1 MKQSFLLFCLCLLPL
16 QILAQSSAEYTL
28 TFQST
33 WSEATHPD
41 GFPSNPHFSGLIGA
55 THDTTLTVWE
65 ADGLASPGMESMAE
79 LGSKSALTSE
89 LNAAIAAGAA
99 GNLLSGGGIAVSPGT
114 VSLNFEITATHPR
127 VTLVSMLAP
136 SPDWF
141 VGVAGLNL
149 MEGDTWIDEVEIEL
163 YVYDSGTDSGAT
175 YTASNA
181 DTQPPAPITRFES
194 ASFLIN
200 GSVAPVGVFTFT
212 RTSQVGIDDDKTL
225 PNTFQV
231 TTPYPNPFA
240 HKTNFSIRVKEATEV
255 RVEVYDILGRPVATL
270 FDRWLPRYAQENV
283 SFDGADLTDGV
294 YLVHFTGAGF
304 SATRR
309 VILMR

>member
-1 MKQSFLLFCLCLLPL
+1 MKQSVLLFCLYLLPL
-16 QILAQSSAEYTL
+16 QLHAQSAAEYTV
-28 TFQST
+28 TFEST
-33 WSEATHPD
+33 WSATTHPD

-65 ADGLASPGMESMAE
+65 VDGLASPGMESMAE
-79 LGSKSALTSE
+79 LGSKSALTGE
-89 LNAAIAAGAA
+89 FNAAITAGSA

-141 VGVAGLNL
+141 VGVSGLNL
-149 MEGDTWIDEVEIEL
+149 MEGDTWIDEVEVEL
-163 YVYDSGTDSGAT
+163 YVYDAGTDSGPT
-175 YTASNA
+175 YTSSNA
-181 DTQPPAPITRFES
+181 DTQPPAPITRLES
-194 ASFLIN
+194 APFLIN

-212 RTSQVGIDDDKTL
+212 RTSQVDIDEEETL
-225 PNTFQV
+225 PNSFQV
-231 TTPYPNPFA
+231 TTLYPNPFA

-255 RVEVYDILGRPVATL
+255 RVDVYDILGRPVATL
-270 FDRWLPRYAQENV
+270 FNRWLPRYAQESV
-283 SFDGADLTDGV
+283 SFDGTALPNGV
-294 YLVHFTGAGF
+294 YLVHISGDDF